1 MKKFTLALLAAAVA
15 NAETIVIGPDT
26 TFQGDISEPASSPAQ
41 MNTEEVEKPVAA
53 EFWSK
58 TDFWV
63 GILMGFYVPINS
75 YARNADCFS
84 ALLRSAD
91 KFILFHRLFDN
102 YPATMGEK
110 IRFGLNIAFFAS
122 MGVYTPITTCI
133 DERDEAISDDWA
145 ATVYDM
151 MRIDTETNE
160 VLG

>member
-1 MKKFTLALLAAAVA
+1 M
-15 NAETIVIGPDT
+15 ISPDT
-26 TFQGDISEPASSPAQ
+26 TFQGDISEPAGSPAN
-41 MNTEEVEKPVAA
+41 MNAAEGEKPIAA
-53 EFWSK
+53 EFWSQ

-63 GILMGFYVPINS
+63 GIMMGLYVPINS

-110 IRFGLNIAFFAS
+110 IRFGINIVFFAS
-122 MGVYTPITTCI
+122 MGIYAPITTCM

-151 MRIDTETNE
+151 MRFDTESTE
-160 VLG
+160 VLGQSSEKH